1 MSPPFARPDSADIA
15 ASPEVI
21 RRAADWRA
29 QALRLLGAGRIQEA
43 LWPMARANAGGDPWA
58 QATLGH
64 VYALLGLEDAA
75 GRSEAAALNLLTHHH
90 LNRESLD
97 GADLAGAA
105 LACARAWAALRQAE
119 TEPQQA
125 NWQRAVQCV
134 QDAAASPSPLAAH
147 LWLALARGL
156 RDGGEVGQ
164 ARRAFQVAHTL
175 QGRADPAIPAEVW
188 TAEWTLTLPPNTD
201 ESSFGEPD
209 FGESNAGEL
218 VKSEHFNEQ
227 SDPRPLAQPSE
238 LVSPPPSNLPSPNL
252 PSSDVRALRALAALQ
267 SHGNV
272 GALTELADAL
282 EAVERVDLRRTC
294 AFALAERLS
303 MLGAHRAALAAMHAY
318 PLFPRPTAPRDWACR
333 GVLLRRQHHDCAAL
347 RDLDAALR
355 APGSLPPPLWVRV
368 NLHRADLLYR
378 QNRVSEALDS
388 LREALPALVR
398 LSAPQLLAP
407 DLAELTTLMQLAAL
421 EPELSG
427 WAEQAYGAVSQRE
440 PESAGALAGW
450 TLDTLGQATLR
461 RGSQPVPLRWPETS
475 LLIAYLTL
483 QGEVTRTQ
491 AELDLFPDLPPKQ
504 TLALFRQALAELRAH
519 LGPDAVRV
527 GGPKRFP
534 TYTLLIPV
542 ALDIQRPSA
551 VAAAPGL
558 FLPLLPHTG
567 WVAERRTLHRLTDQH
582 FIEQQSQKQTTDRQF
597 RGYD

>member
-1 MSPPFARPDSADIA
+1 
-15 ASPEVI
+15 
-21 RRAADWRA
+21 
-29 QALRLLGAGRIQEA
+29 
-43 LWPMARANAGGDPWA
+43 MARASAGGDPWA

-75 GRSEAAALNLLTHHH
+75 GRSEAAALNLLTHDH

-119 TEPQQA
+119 AEPQQA

-134 QDAAASPSPLAAH
+134 QDAAVSRSPLTAH

-156 RDGGEVGQ
+156 RDGGEAVQ
-164 ARRAFQVAHTL
+164 ARRAFQVAHTS

-188 TAEWTLTLPPNTD
+188 TAEWALTLLPNSD
-201 ESSFGEPD
+201 APSFGEPSVD
-209 FGESNAGEL
+209 PPSSDAPSSDAPSFGEL
-218 VKSEHFNEQ
+218 VESQHFGEK

-238 LVSPPPSNLPSPNL
+238 LAPPPNSDLPSSDLPSSDLPSPNL
-252 PSSDVRALRALAALQ
+252 PSPTLPSPTLPSSDARALRALAALQ

-303 MLGAHRAALAAMHAY
+303 VLGAHRAALAAMHAY
-318 PLFPRPTAPRDWACR
+318 PLFPRPTGPRDWACR
-333 GVLLRRQHHDCAAL
+333 GVLLRRQHHDPPAL

-355 APGSLPPPLWVRV
+355 APDSLPPPLWVRV
-368 NLHRADLLYR
+368 NLHRADVLYR
-378 QNRVSEALDS
+378 QNRVPEALDS

-407 DLAELTTLMQLAAL
+407 DVAELTTLMQLAAL

-461 RGSQPVPLRWPETS
+461 RGGQPVPLRWPETS

-582 FIEQQSQKQTTDRQF
+582 FIEQQSQKQTKDRQF